1 MTALAPY
8 CRECWFPSS
17 KPNFAL
23 NSDGLCRACASESE
37 RGTVEPD
44 VWRQRSELFS
54 QLIEEAVMVGAPN
67 FDVVVP
73 VSGGKDSITQ
83 VVRASQHGARVLAIC
98 VDYGVKTEIGRK
110 NLDAVPAVAPR
121 VHLQT
126 YRPPLGLHRA
136 LILEGLEKYGDPD
149 LFNHTLLHAYPL
161 HQAIALEVPL
171 VVLGEN
177 SAAQY
182 GGETDLANLP
192 GMTREWFESYA
203 VSGRHS
209 VTSTAADLGFDPAE
223 LRFYDFPDSLGA
235 SSTKTV
241 FMSGFF
247 PWDSE
252 EHLRIALDHGFSA
265 LSEAREGTFRN
276 YVGIDEHINRLH
288 QYLKLLKFGYG
299 RTTDH
304 ACEEIRMGR
313 MGRESARQVIIDHE
327 LLPPSAEAMS
337 EVAGF
342 LQVSVARLAE
352 LMETFRNP
360 DIWEPTRPH
369 HFVLPGFLEMDRS
382 ADVEALTSLYGS

>member
-1 MTALAPY
+1 MTPLAPY
-8 CRECWFPSS
+8 CRKCWFPSS
-17 KPNFAL
+17 KPNFELSA
-23 NSDGLCRACASESE
+23 DRICRACARENE
-37 RGTVEPD
+37 RATADPEL
-44 VWRQRSELFS
+44 WRQREKVFS
-54 QLIEEAVMVGAPN
+54 QLIEEAVAVGAPN

-98 VDYGVKTEIGRK
+98 VDYGVKTEIGRQ

-136 LILEGLEKYGDPD
+136 LILKGLENYGDPD
-149 LFNHTLLHAYPL
+149 LFSHTLLHAYPL
-161 HQAIALEVPL
+161 HQAIALQVPL

-182 GGETDLANLP
+182 GGATDLANLP

-209 VTSTAADLGFDPAE
+209 VTTTATELGFDPNE
-223 LRFYDFPDSLGA
+223 LRYYDFPDSLGGSA
-235 SSTKTV
+235 TKTV
-241 FMSGFF
+241 FMSAFF

-252 EHLRIALDHGFSA
+252 THLRIAIDHGFKV

-288 QYLKLLKFGYG
+288 QYLKFLKFGYG

-313 MGRESARQVIIDHE
+313 MDRETARQVILDHE
-327 LLPPSAEAMS
+327 LSPPSVEAMNQ
-337 EVAGF
+337 VAAF
-342 LQVSVARLAE
+342 LQISVTRLAE
-352 LMETFRNP
+352 LMEKFRSP
-360 DIWEPTRPH
+360 EIWEPSRPN
-369 HFVLPGFLEMDRS
+369 HFALPGFLELERLTE
-382 ADVEALTSLYGS
+382 VEALTSLYNS